1 MKTGR
6 AYGQVQYTEALVAH
20 IQSGA
25 LDPMEA
31 YLRTPDRE
39 AFMAA
44 CKKAKI
50 AFEPRKQAG
59 GVVEA

>member
-1 MKTGR
+1 
-6 AYGQVQYTEALVAH
+6 
-20 IQSGA
+20 
-25 LDPMEA
+25 MEA

-50 AFEPRKQAG
+50 AFEPRKQSG